1 MEGLAQYF
9 LSMLTLVF
17 AIASIIAGIFTA
29 YFGSG
34 KSRGVGVVLIIIGL
48 LVGVLFIW
56 GTNQFSFMGTPID
69 LLNFQNVIVNGVVA
83 VVGAVVGALIAL
95 GIFLLAI
102 MKAYGS
108 TRKKYRCTRRSFV
121 SSG

>member
-1 MEGLAQYF
+1 MLLEFF

-34 KSRGVGVVLIIIGL
+34 KSRAVGAILVIIGL
-48 LVGVLFIW
+48 IVFVLFLW
-56 GTNQFSFMGTPID
+56 GANFLSFMGDAPIQ
-69 LLNFQNVIVNGVVA
+69 FQNIIAEGIVA
-83 VVGAVVGALIAL
+83 VIGAVVGALIAL

-102 MKAYGS
+102 MKA
-108 TRKKYRCTRRSFV
+108 
-121 SSG
+121 

>member
-1 MEGLAQYF
+1 MDIVTQF

-34 KSRGVGVVLIIIGL
+34 KSRAVGGGLIVIGL
-48 LVGVLFIW
+48 LVFIIFMY
-56 GTNQFSFMGTPID
+56 GANLLEGFMGSPSGILD
-69 LLNFQNVIVNGVVA
+69 FQGTIVQGIIA
-83 VVGAVVGALIAL
+83 ILGAIVGAVIAL

-102 MKAYGS
+102 MKA
-108 TRKKYRCTRRSFV
+108 
-121 SSG
+121 

>member
-1 MEGLAQYF
+1 MEDLIQYF

-34 KSRGVGVVLIIIGL
+34 KSRAVGAVLIILGL
-48 LVGVLFIW
+48 IVFFLFLW
-56 GTNQFSFMGTPID
+56 GAGIINFMGNPPD
-69 LLNFQNVIVNGVVA
+69 FMNFEGTIVNGIVA
-83 VVGAVVGALIAL
+83 VIGAVVGALIAL

-102 MKAYGS
+102 MKA
-108 TRKKYRCTRRSFV
+108 
-121 SSG
+121 